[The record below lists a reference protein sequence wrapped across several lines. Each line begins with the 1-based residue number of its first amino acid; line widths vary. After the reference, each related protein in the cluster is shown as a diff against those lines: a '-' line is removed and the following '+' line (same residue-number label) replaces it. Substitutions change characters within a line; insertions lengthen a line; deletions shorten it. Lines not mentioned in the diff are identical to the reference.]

1 MNKVEDDNM
10 LVFQLSQ
17 GSSDALRM
25 LYDIYSKR
33 LYGLV
38 FASVKDHDETKDIV
52 QKVFIK
58 VWNNRETIRHEANFK
73 SFLFTIA
80 RNLVYNF
87 FKQRYNQMSLKDN
100 VSKKVNIIEPSS
112 DQSLIEE
119 DLFNLLQEL
128 IQKLPPRRKEIF
140 VMNRFQAYTYKEIA
154 EKLQISENTVDTQMR
169 KALEFI
175 KQGVSKEILSSSLF
189 VFFLENTALFL

>member
-1 MNKVEDDNM
+1 MNKVEDNNL

-17 GSSDALRM
+17 GSSDALRK

-38 FASVKDHDETKDIV
+38 FATVKDHDETKDIV

-58 VWNNRETIRHEANFK
+58 VWDNRETIRFEANFK
-73 SFLFTIA
+73 SLLFTIA

-100 VSKKVNIIEPSS
+100 ISKKINIVEPSS

-119 DLFNLLQEL
+119 DLFNLLQDL
-128 IQKLPPRRKEIF
+128 IDKLPPRRKEIF

-175 KQGVSKEILSSSLF
+175 KLGVSKEILSSSLF
-189 VFFLENTALFL
+189 IFFLENTALFL